1 MSLLFLPF
9 FLLGLAAIVGAAIA
23 WAMGRR
29 RALAGPFF
37 GVGAFLMVFG
47 FAVGAIA
54 GQTESAVKPP
64 ETMTGMTMQS
74 EAFAITAPVLD
85 ANGFLPFGKFNLAG
99 TGKAGTE
106 LEIYDGETNI
116 GKTNVGMDNTWSFE
130 VEPTA
135 SGDRDFSVRGAG
147 ITDFPTLTLNIA
159 EKGGTG
165 PACPCKLRI
174 GLSNP
179 KASDATVRISSAE
192 QKFEDKTGA
201 DTNWSD
207 LPAGDY
213 KLTVSKD
220 GFETYKGTAN
230 LPKNRSLK
238 VYLNPAK

>member
-9 FLLGLAAIVGAAIA
+9 FLLGLAGIVGAAIA

-54 GQTESAVKPP
+54 GQAETTATPP
-64 ETMTGMTMQS
+64 AAMTGMTMQS
-74 EAFAITAPVLD
+74 EEFAITAPVLD
-85 ANGFLPFGKFNLAG
+85 ANGFLPFGKFTLAG

-106 LEIYDGETNI
+106 LEIFDGETNI
-116 GKTNVGMDNTWSFE
+116 GKTNVGMDNTWRFE
-130 VEPTA
+130 VEPTN
-135 SGDRDFSVRGAG
+135 SGDRDFSMRGAG
-147 ITDFPTLTLNIA
+147 MTNFPTLTLNIA

-179 KASDATVRISSAE
+179 KTSDASVRISSAG

-201 DTNWSD
+201 EANWSD

-213 KLTVSKD
+213 ELTVSKN
-220 GFETYKGTAN
+220 GFKTYTGTAS

-238 VYLNPAK
+238 VYLNPGK

>member
-9 FLLGLAAIVGAAIA
+9 FLLGLAGIVGAAIA

-54 GQTESAVKPP
+54 GQTESAITPAAMP
-64 ETMTGMTMQS
+64 GMTMQS
-74 EAFAITAPVLD
+74 EEFAITAPLLD
-85 ANGFLPFGKFNLAG
+85 ANGFLAFGKFNLAG

-106 LEIYDGETNI
+106 LEIFDGETNI
-116 GKTNVGMDNTWSFE
+116 GKTTVGMDNAWRFE

-147 ITDFPTLTLNIA
+147 ITNFPTLTLNIA

-179 KASDATVRISSAE
+179 KASDATVRISSAGG
-192 QKFEDKTGA
+192 KFEDKTGLEA
-201 DTNWSD
+201 NWSD
-207 LPAGDY
+207 LPSGDY
-213 KLTVSKD
+213 ELTVSKD
-220 GFETYKGTAN
+220 GFTTYTGIAN

>member
-9 FLLGLAAIVGAAIA
+9 FLLGLAGIVGASIA

-54 GQTESAVKPP
+54 GQGESSVKPP
-64 ETMTGMTMQS
+64 TDMTGMTMKP
-74 EAFAITAPVLD
+74 EILAITAPVLD
-85 ANGFLPFGKFNLAG
+85 ANGFLPFEKFNLAG

-116 GKTNVGMDNTWSFE
+116 GKTTVGMDNAWSFE
-130 VEPTA
+130 VNPTN

-147 ITDFPTLTLNIA
+147 MTDFPTLTLNIA
-159 EKGGTG
+159 DKGGTG

-179 KASDATVRISSAE
+179 KASDASVRISSAG

-201 DTNWSD
+201 ESNWTD

-213 KLTVSKD
+213 ELTVSKD
-220 GFETYKGTAN
+220 GFKTYTGTAN

-238 VYLNPAK
+238 VYLNPVK